1 MSSIKKINNGSKIRT
16 ITHNNFIT
24 AEGLAQ
30 LPLKSRKLLYIAISQ
45 CRKIDD
51 SFYEYKLSI
60 PDFAQ
65 LMGIDESNV
74 YEEASNITDKLMC
87 CIVKCYNKEMTGY
100 KTYHLFDICNY
111 NYDNDGM
118 ITFKIHPEMTNL
130 FLHLR
135 RDFSQPLLS
144 DFLKMKSPYSMAIW
158 HLMQREMHSKK
169 PGTSDKIEF
178 DLSVEEIRR
187 VTGTEK
193 KFVRLSDLKRYI
205 LDKALREIKNNCG
218 VEISYQNIKSGK
230 TVVSFHFTAINALVH
245 YELNEISQEALDKVE
260 RLNLKKLAKTRE
272 LTSEEKRRYDSL
284 TNQSYQMEFKYVP
297 PKKR

>member
-1 MSSIKKINNGSKIRT
+1 
-16 ITHNNFIT
+16 
-24 AEGLAQ
+24 
-30 LPLKSRKLLYIAISQ
+30 
-45 CRKIDD
+45 
-51 SFYEYKLSI
+51 
-60 PDFAQ
+60 
-65 LMGIDESNV
+65 
-74 YEEASNITDKLMC
+74 
-87 CIVKCYNKEMTGY
+87 
-100 KTYHLFDICNY
+100 
-111 NYDNDGM
+111 
-118 ITFKIHPEMTNL
+118 
-130 FLHLR
+130 
-135 RDFSQPLLS
+135 
-144 DFLKMKSPYSMAIW
+144 MAIW

-272 LTSEEKRRYDSL
+272 LTPEEKRRYDSL